1 MPISFIVFLYS
12 LCFILSVVLDLC
24 TRIKETIN
32 FACFLY
38 KNTITY
44 TPKHISTNRKTNNRI
59 KINKFCIE
67 NRKRHIF
74 CNKKFSVKRH
84 LI

>member
-1 MPISFIVFLYS
+1 MPISFVVFLYF

-24 TRIKETIN
+24 TQIKETIN

-44 TPKHISTNRKTNNRI
+44 TPNHISTNRKTNNI
-59 KINKFCIE
+59 IQLINFALKTE
-67 NRKRHIF
+67 NDTYFVTKLF
-74 CNKKFSVKRH
+74 
-84 LI
+84 L